1 MQTKVQSEAMWLGV
15 QRLLKFSWRAGDD
28 SLSYNLMGLST
39 HQISGPSD
47 RSAAPVRHLGQ

>member
-1 MQTKVQSEAMWLGV
+1 MAGSSEAAEVFL
-15 QRLLKFSWRAGDD
+15 RAGDD